1 MSIFRKAMRN
11 DDPGLGNRS
20 YAGRMILPNGRF
32 QIRRTGLAWW
42 LRHSPYQLFVSLPGW
57 GFLLIA
63 LGTYLAANLA
73 FAMLYFWI
81 GPTHLLGLPPERT
94 WQTFLGCF
102 FFSAQTLT
110 TVGYGRI
117 SPDGFLASALSSLE
131 ALSGLGGFAMW
142 TGLLFARVSRPRS
155 RILFA
160 RHSVI
165 APFQDDTA
173 WMFRMVPAHD
183 HPLLEAEVWA
193 TFSWVQDEPTG
204 RVRRYRDLHF
214 DRSSVRFFPM
224 NWTLVHPI
232 DAESPMHGLSAK
244 DMAEAEV
251 EIMVLVRAHDETYG
265 QTVHA
270 RSSWRA
276 AEILWGRKYANMAE
290 NAEDGG
296 VVLDLTRLG
305 ETTPAY
311 SQAILS
317 EPDPDPP
324 LPQLVQSQ

>member
-1 MSIFRKAMRN
+1 MSIFRKTSHN

-20 YAGRMILPNGRF
+20 FSGRMILPNGRF
-32 QIRRTGLAWW
+32 RVRRTGLAWW
-42 LRHSPYQLFVSLPGW
+42 LRHSPYQMLMSLPGW
-57 GFLLIA
+57 AFLAIA
-63 LGTYLAANLA
+63 LGTYLAANSLYA
-73 FAMLYFWI
+73 FLYLWI
-81 GPTHLLGLPPERT
+81 GPGHLAGISPERT
-94 WQTFLGCF
+94 WGTFLSCF

-110 TVGYGRI
+110 TVGYGHI
-117 SPDGFLASALSSLE
+117 SPEGFMASALSSME
-131 ALSGLGGFAMW
+131 ALSGLGGFAVW
-142 TGLLFARVSRPRS
+142 TGLLFARLSRPRS

-160 RHSVI
+160 RDSVI
-165 APFQDDTA
+165 APFQDGAA

-193 TFSWVQDEPTG
+193 TFSWAQDEPTG

-214 DRSSVRFFPM
+214 DRSSVKFFPM

-232 DAESPMHGLSAK
+232 DAESPMSGLSAK
-244 DMAEAEV
+244 DLEEGGV
-251 EIMVLVRAHDETYG
+251 EMMVLVRAHDETYG

-276 AEILWGRKYANMAE
+276 EEILRGRRYANMME
-290 NAEDGG
+290 NAPDGG

-311 SQAILS
+311 STSVDS

-324 LPQLVQSQ
+324 PPQLVQSQ

>member
-1 MSIFRKAMRN
+1 MSIFRKSAHN

-20 YAGRMILPNGRF
+20 FQGRMILPNGRF
-32 QIRRTGLAWW
+32 RVRRTGLAWW
-42 LRHSPYQLFVSLPGW
+42 MRHSPYQILVSLPGW
-57 GFLLIA
+57 AFLGIA
-63 LGTYLAANLA
+63 LGAYLAANT
-73 FAMLYFWI
+73 LYALLYMWI
-81 GPTHLLGLPPERT
+81 GPGHLAGISPERT
-94 WQTFLGCF
+94 WSTFLSCF

-110 TVGYGRI
+110 TVGYGHI
-117 SPDGFLASALSSLE
+117 SPEGFLTSAVSSFE

-142 TGLLFARVSRPRS
+142 TGLLFARLSRPRS

-160 RHSVI
+160 RDSMI
-165 APFQDDTA
+165 APFEKGNA

-204 RVRRYRDLHF
+204 RVRRYRDLRF

-232 DAESPMHGLSAK
+232 DQDSPMFGLSAK
-244 DMAEAEV
+244 DMAESEV

-270 RSSWRA
+270 RASWRA
-276 AEILWGRKYANMAE
+276 EEILEGRKYANMME
-290 NAEDGG
+290 NALDGG

-305 ETTPAY
+305 ESVPAR
-311 SQAILS
+311 SNAVDP
-317 EPDPDPP
+317 EPNPDDPHHK
-324 LPQLVQSQ
+324 LVQSQ

>member
-1 MSIFRKAMRN
+1 MMFRKTARN
-11 DDPGLGNRS
+11 DDPGFGNGS
-20 YAGRMILPNGRF
+20 FTGRMILPNGRF
-32 QIRRTGLAWW
+32 QIRRTGLPWW
-42 LRHSPYQLFVSLPGW
+42 LRHSPYQVFVSLPGW
-57 GFLLIA
+57 GFLTIA
-63 LGTYLAANLA
+63 LCTYLLANLL
-73 FAMLYFWI
+73 FALLYFWI
-81 GPTHLLGLPPERT
+81 GPGHLAGLSPVRT
-94 WQTFLGCF
+94 WDTFESCF

-117 SPDGFLASALSSLE
+117 SPDGFLTSALSSLE

-142 TGLLFARVSRPRS
+142 TSLLFARLSRPRS

-160 RHSVI
+160 RHSVV
-165 APFQDDTA
+165 APFQDGSA

-193 TFSWVQDEPTG
+193 TFSWVQQEATG

-224 NWTLVHPI
+224 NWTLVHAI
-232 DAESPMHGLSAK
+232 DPDSPMHGFSRS
-244 DMAEAEV
+244 DMEEAEV

-276 AEILWGRKYANMAE
+276 EEILWGRKYSNMME
-290 NAEDGG
+290 NSPLGG

-305 ETTPAY
+305 ETAPAH
-311 SQAILS
+311 SAILD
-317 EPDPDPP
+317 PDPDPP
-324 LPQLVQSQ
+324 RPQLVQSQ